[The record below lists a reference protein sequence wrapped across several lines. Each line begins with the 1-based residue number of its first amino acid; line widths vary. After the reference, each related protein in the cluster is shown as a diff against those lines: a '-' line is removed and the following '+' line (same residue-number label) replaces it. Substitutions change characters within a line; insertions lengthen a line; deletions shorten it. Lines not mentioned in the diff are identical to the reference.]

1 MSISLGRN
9 APLSPISLG
18 GSEFSVSKYQG
29 PDDGRYPNGRSN
41 LASPPNSGGSNSTG
55 NMSMNGFP
63 NAPMNGPGPGPGPG
77 PRSTGGPS
85 PPASIARSS
94 NGTQLYA
101 RSESGRDSI
110 RGGELDEAVLSE
122 HYVALRTFL
131 NTRDPNHK
139 QQPNKARDK
148 LLRLSSVQFYE
159 LSTDVFDELLRRQAG
174 ARVPPNTPNGP
185 PTFLLPEKTFHPKR
199 NQARQ
204 RLSSLGPPRFRDLA
218 ADVYHE
224 LERRFPHFVGSDM
237 SLRDMPPR
245 AGSSMSMRGPPGTP
259 INGNGFPPRGQSRV
273 RRPSEA
279 PSMRGPGPTDAY
291 GVPPSPGGPNGDY
304 GRPTP
309 KQLNQNNTIVPN
321 KSTMLEEDDDGDGY
335 AEQDTSKRESKRSA
349 GSGVTSEVSALT
361 TAEDQLS
368 ANRTQT
374 DKKLIEDY
382 QNQVRELRERLDSM
396 EDAMKKKEDEMN
408 SALDQERARATAIDQ
423 EKQDW
428 SDLRLNLENK
438 LAEAQNLND
447 SMKQEL
453 QRVREDHDI
462 ETQRLRDDVAAAQES
477 AQESARNI
485 EPVASDSELQREND
499 ELRHEL
505 QEQQRVTEE
514 VRKEAE
520 EFLHEM
526 RLLSQQSGSTHE
538 RHAELE
544 KIIERL
550 EREVHEWK
558 NRYASTKT
566 QLRHMRASSAGPGIE
581 HDAAKHVREKGFVDD
596 NGLVKDVHVTKFQ
609 IAIDELLQKARTDD
623 PDKVIDAM
631 KLVVVSVR
639 RITKDIE
646 VPQNDDED
654 FAQQQAKIRSKV
666 SSTANSLITAS
677 KNFASSAGMSPVSL
691 LDTAASHLAA
701 AIVDLLRLV
710 KIRTTPAEELDD
722 EDGTATP
729 ADSSGLFSPVAM
741 DHSSAAQGKLPPP
754 PPFQG
759 LGGMRD
765 SVDSSTYSPRG
776 SPRQSADPYSHGRSM
791 SKASAVPIG
800 LGYPNANNNQVNG
813 HGTHQQDP
821 RAAEDLKI
829 YLEDQ
834 NALLSADIQQ
844 LVNTIRGNAE
854 MRQITV
860 EIGSINA
867 IVSDIISETQAYGFG
882 EMANQLAQSRA
893 RLLESADQGQD
904 MANIGMDTASHEWR
918 MWVQTLPPIAFGLAH
933 ESKELVQRVGDLA
946 RPGRPDDFS

>member
-29 PDDGRYPNGRSN
+29 PDDGPYPTGRPN
-41 LASPPNSGGSNSTG
+41 LASPPNSGGSNST
-55 NMSMNGFP
+55 MSINGFP
-63 NAPMNGPGPGPGPG
+63 NTPGGGPGPGGPGPG

-101 RSESGRDSI
+101 RSESGRNSV
-110 RGGELDEAVLSE
+110 RGDLDESVLSE
-122 HYVALRTFL
+122 HYVALRTYL

-159 LSTDVFDELLRRQAG
+159 LSTDVYDELIRRQAT
-174 ARVPPNTPNGP
+174 ARAPPNAPSGP
-185 PTFLLPEKTFHPKR
+185 PSFLLPEKTFHPKR

-224 LERRFPHFVGSDM
+224 LERRFPRFVGGDLARTGSPM
-237 SLRDMPPR
+237 SI
-245 AGSSMSMRGPPGTP
+245 RGPGTP
-259 INGNGFPPRGQSRV
+259 INGNGFPPRGQSRM
-273 RRPSEA
+273 RRPSDA

-291 GVPPSPGGPNGDY
+291 GLPASPGGPNGDY

-321 KSTMLEEDDDGDGY
+321 KSTMLEEDDEGDGFT
-335 AEQDTSKRESKRSA
+335 EQDPSNRESKRSA
-349 GSGVTSEVSALT
+349 GSGVTSEA
-361 TAEDQLS
+361 
-368 ANRTQT
+368 

-382 QNQVRELRERLDSM
+382 QNQVRELREKLDSM
-396 EDAMKKKEDEMN
+396 EDAMKKKEDDMN
-408 SALDQERARATAIDQ
+408 SALDQERSRATSISQ
-423 EKQDW
+423 EKQEW
-428 SDLRLNLENK
+428 SDLRLHLENK

-462 ETQRLRDDVAAAQES
+462 ETQRLRDDVVAAQES
-477 AQESARNI
+477 AESARSV
-485 EPVASDSELQREND
+485 EPVATDSELQREND
-499 ELRHEL
+499 ELRQEL
-505 QEQQRVTEE
+505 REQQQVTEE
-514 VRKEAE
+514 VRKEAQ
-520 EFLHEM
+520 EFLLEM
-526 RLLSQQSGSTHE
+526 RMLSQQSGSTHE

-544 KIIERL
+544 KTIERL
-550 EREVHEWK
+550 ELEVHEWK
-558 NRYASTKT
+558 NRYAGAKT

-581 HDAAKHVREKGFVDD
+581 HDAAKHVREKGFMDD
-596 NGLVKDVHVTKFQ
+596 HGLVKDVHVTKFQ
-609 IAIDELLQKARTDD
+609 IAIDELLQRARTDD
-623 PDKVIDAM
+623 PEKVIEAM

-701 AIVDLLRLV
+701 AIVELLRLV

-722 EDGTATP
+722 DDGTATP
-729 ADSSGLFSPVAM
+729 ADSSGLFSPVAI
-741 DHSSAAQGKLPPP
+741 DHASATHGALPPP

-765 SVDSSTYSPRG
+765 SVDSSAYSPMG
-776 SPRQSADPYSHGRSM
+776 SPRQSADPYSHERSM

-800 LGYPNANNNQVNG
+800 LGFPSPNNNHVNG
-813 HGTHQQDP
+813 QGMHQPDP

-834 NALLSADIQQ
+834 NALLSADIQK
-844 LVNTIRGNAE
+844 LVNTIRGDAE
-854 MRQITV
+854 MRQITG
-860 EIGSINA
+860 EIGAINA
-867 IVSDIISETQAYGFG
+867 IVSRIISETQAYGFG
-882 EMANQLAQSRA
+882 EMATQLAHCRA

-904 MANIGMDTASHEWR
+904 MANIGMDTNSHEWR
-918 MWVQTLPPIAFGLAH
+918 MWVQTLPPIAFGLAR
-933 ESKELVQRVGDLA
+933 ESKELVQQVDDLA

>member
-29 PDDGRYPNGRSN
+29 PEDGPYPNGRSN
-41 LASPPNSGGSNSTG
+41 LASPPNSGGSNST
-55 NMSMNGFP
+55 MSINGFP
-63 NAPMNGPGPGPGPG
+63 SAPINGPGPGPG

-101 RSESGRDSI
+101 RSESGRNSD
-110 RGGELDEAVLSE
+110 RGDLDESVLSE
-122 HYVALRTFL
+122 HYVALRAFL

-159 LSTDVFDELLRRQAG
+159 LSTDVFDELIRRQAT
-174 ARVPPNTPNGP
+174 ARAPPNAPNGP
-185 PTFLLPEKTFHPKR
+185 PSFLLPEKNFHPKR

-224 LERRFPHFVGSDM
+224 LERRFPRFVGADLARTGSPM
-237 SLRDMPPR
+237 SI
-245 AGSSMSMRGPPGTP
+245 RGPGTP
-259 INGNGFPPRGQSRV
+259 INGNGFPPRGQSRM
-273 RRPSEA
+273 RRPSDA

-291 GVPPSPGGPNGDY
+291 GMPASPGAQNGDY

-321 KSTMLEEDDDGDGY
+321 KSIMLEEDDEGEGFTEPDPN
-335 AEQDTSKRESKRSA
+335 RESKRSA
-349 GSGVTSEVSALT
+349 GSGVTSEA
-361 TAEDQLS
+361 
-368 ANRTQT
+368 

-382 QNQVRELRERLDSM
+382 QNQVRELREKLDSM
-396 EDAMKKKEDEMN
+396 EDAMRKKEDEMN
-408 SALDQERARATAIDQ
+408 SALDQERSRSATTNQ
-423 EKQDW
+423 EKQEW
-428 SDLRLNLENK
+428 NDLRLNLENK

-462 ETQRLRDDVAAAQES
+462 EIQRLRDDVAAAHET
-477 AQESARNI
+477 ARSTG
-485 EPVASDSELQREND
+485 PAASDSDLQREND
-499 ELRHEL
+499 ELRQEL
-505 QEQQRVTEE
+505 REQQQVTEE
-514 VRKEAE
+514 VRKEAQ
-520 EFLHEM
+520 EFLLEM
-526 RLLSQQSGSTHE
+526 RQLSQQSGSTHE

-544 KIIERL
+544 QTIERL

-558 NRYASTKT
+558 NRYAGAKT

-581 HDAAKHVREKGFVDD
+581 HDAAKHVREKGFMDD
-596 NGLVKDVHVTKFQ
+596 RGLVKDVHVTKFQ
-609 IAIDELLQKARTDD
+609 IAIDELLQKARTED
-623 PDKVIDAM
+623 PEKVIDAM
-631 KLVVVSVR
+631 KQVVASVR

-646 VPQNDDED
+646 VPQNNDED
-654 FAQQQAKIRSKV
+654 FAQQQVKIRSKV
-666 SSTANSLITAS
+666 SSTANNLITAS
-677 KNFASSAGMSPVSL
+677 KNFAHSAGMSPVSL

-701 AIVDLLRLV
+701 AIVELLGLV

-722 EDGTATP
+722 DDGTVTP
-729 ADSSGLFSPVAM
+729 ADSSGLFSPVATE
-741 DHSSAAQGKLPPP
+741 HPSTTQGGLPPP

-759 LGGMRD
+759 LGGMRG
-765 SVDSSTYSPRG
+765 SIDSSAYSPLG
-776 SPRQSADPYSHGRSM
+776 SPRQSAEPYSGRPM

-800 LGYPNANNNQVNG
+800 LGHSNANNQANG
-813 HGTHQQDP
+813 QGPRQLDP
-821 RAAEDLKI
+821 RAAEDLKL

-834 NALLSADIQQ
+834 NALLSTDIQQ
-844 LVNTIRGNAE
+844 LVNTIRGDAE
-854 MRQITV
+854 MRQITG

-867 IVSDIISETQAYGFG
+867 VVSNIISETQAYGIG
-882 EMANQLAQSRA
+882 EMAASLANCRA
-893 RLLESADQGQD
+893 RLLEAADQGQD
-904 MANIGMDTASHEWR
+904 MANIGMDTNSHEWR
-918 MWVQTLPPIAFGLAH
+918 MWVQTLPPIAFGLAR
-933 ESKELVQRVGDLA
+933 EAKELAQAADDMA

>member
-29 PDDGRYPNGRSN
+29 PEDGPYPNGRSN
-41 LASPPNSGGSNSTG
+41 LASPPNSGGSNST
-55 NMSMNGFP
+55 MSIN
-63 NAPMNGPGPGPGPG
+63 
-77 PRSTGGPS
+77 GPS

-101 RSESGRDSI
+101 RSESGRNSV
-110 RGGELDEAVLSE
+110 RGDLDESVLSE
-122 HYVALRTFL
+122 HYVALRAFL

-159 LSTDVFDELLRRQAG
+159 LSTDVFDELIRRQAT
-174 ARVPPNTPNGP
+174 ARAPPNAPNGP
-185 PTFLLPEKTFHPKR
+185 PSFLLPEKNFHPKR

-224 LERRFPHFVGSDM
+224 LERRFPRFVGADLARTGSPM
-237 SLRDMPPR
+237 SI
-245 AGSSMSMRGPPGTP
+245 RGPGTP
-259 INGNGFPPRGQSRV
+259 INGNGFPPRGQSRM
-273 RRPSEA
+273 RRPSDA

-291 GVPPSPGGPNGDY
+291 GMPASPGAQNGDY

-321 KSTMLEEDDDGDGY
+321 KSIMLEEDDEGEGFTEPDPN
-335 AEQDTSKRESKRSA
+335 RESKRSA
-349 GSGVTSEVSALT
+349 GSGVTSEA
-361 TAEDQLS
+361 
-368 ANRTQT
+368 

-382 QNQVRELRERLDSM
+382 QNQVRELREKLDSM
-396 EDAMKKKEDEMN
+396 EDAMRKKEDEMN
-408 SALDQERARATAIDQ
+408 SALDQERSRSATTNQ
-423 EKQDW
+423 EKQEW
-428 SDLRLNLENK
+428 NDLRLNLENK

-462 ETQRLRDDVAAAQES
+462 EIQRLRDDVAAAH
-477 AQESARNI
+477 ESARSTG
-485 EPVASDSELQREND
+485 PAASDSDLQREND
-499 ELRHEL
+499 ELRQEL
-505 QEQQRVTEE
+505 REQQQVTEE
-514 VRKEAE
+514 VRKEAQ
-520 EFLHEM
+520 EFLLEM
-526 RLLSQQSGSTHE
+526 RQLSQQSGSTHE

-544 KIIERL
+544 QTIERL

-558 NRYASTKT
+558 NRYAGAKT

-581 HDAAKHVREKGFVDD
+581 HDAAKHVREKGFMDD
-596 NGLVKDVHVTKFQ
+596 RGLVKDVHVTKFQ
-609 IAIDELLQKARTDD
+609 IAIDELLQKARTED
-623 PDKVIDAM
+623 PEKVIDAM
-631 KLVVVSVR
+631 KQVVVSVR

-646 VPQNDDED
+646 
-654 FAQQQAKIRSKV
+654 
-666 SSTANSLITAS
+666 
-677 KNFASSAGMSPVSL
+677 NFAHSAGMSPVSL

-701 AIVDLLRLV
+701 AIVELLGLV

-722 EDGTATP
+722 DDGTVTP
-729 ADSSGLFSPVAM
+729 ADSSGLFSPVATE
-741 DHSSAAQGKLPPP
+741 HPSTTQGGLPPP

-759 LGGMRD
+759 LGGMRG
-765 SVDSSTYSPRG
+765 SIDSSAYSPLG
-776 SPRQSADPYSHGRSM
+776 SPRQSAEPYSGRPM

-800 LGYPNANNNQVNG
+800 LGHSNANNQANG
-813 HGTHQQDP
+813 QGSHQLDP
-821 RAAEDLKI
+821 RAAEDLKL

-834 NALLSADIQQ
+834 NALLSTDIQQ
-844 LVNTIRGNAE
+844 LVNTIRGDAE
-854 MRQITV
+854 MRQITG

-867 IVSDIISETQAYGFG
+867 VVSNIISETQAYGLG
-882 EMANQLAQSRA
+882 EMAASLANCRA
-893 RLLESADQGQD
+893 RLLEAADQGQD
-904 MANIGMDTASHEWR
+904 MANIGMDTNSHEWR
-918 MWVQTLPPIAFGLAH
+918 MWVQTLPPIAFGLAR
-933 ESKELVQRVGDLA
+933 EAKELAQQADDMA